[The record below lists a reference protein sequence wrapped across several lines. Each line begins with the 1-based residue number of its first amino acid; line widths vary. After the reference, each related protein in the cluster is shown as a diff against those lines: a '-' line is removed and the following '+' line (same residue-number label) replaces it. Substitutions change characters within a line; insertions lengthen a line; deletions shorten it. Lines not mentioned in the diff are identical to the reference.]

1 MLCNYCG
8 ETLNSFDEENFGNI
22 NVKFLYGSKRD
33 GDTMTFSLC
42 SKCADKLTDRFMA
55 ECKHEPAIKD
65 LGLPNW
71 EVRRTE
77 EADYQ

>member
-33 GDTMTFSLC
+33 GDTMTFSL
-42 SKCADKLTDRFMA
+42 
-55 ECKHEPAIKD
+55 
-65 LGLPNW
+65 
-71 EVRRTE
+71 
-77 EADYQ
+77 